1 MSTRQHSD
9 EEMFFDEIDNA
20 LRDHHTQITILCDDF
35 HAKIGIKENDSE
47 TTLEKFVP
55 EGRNNRRETLL
66 VYLLQSHLYDIN
78 SVLVNVGKSGWSDKE

>member
-35 HAKIGIKENDSE
+35 NAKIGIKENDTA
-47 TTLEKFVP
+47 TTLEKFVS
-55 EGRNNRRETLL
+55 EGRNNRGETLL
-66 VYLLQSHLYDIN
+66 GYLLQNNLYDM
-78 SVLVNVGKSGWSDKE
+78 STLF